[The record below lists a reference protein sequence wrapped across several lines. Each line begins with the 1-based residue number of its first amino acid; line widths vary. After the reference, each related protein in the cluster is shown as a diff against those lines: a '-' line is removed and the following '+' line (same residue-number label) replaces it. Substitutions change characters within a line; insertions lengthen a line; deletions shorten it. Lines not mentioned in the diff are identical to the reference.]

1 MGELRPYQQAML
13 DAVRQAYRDGAR
25 RPCLVLPCG
34 GGKSVIAAEMAR
46 LTTLRGKRVLYLVHR
61 RELCG
66 QIRRTFADWGVVMH
80 LCDVMMVQTAARR
93 LAGTATKAARNGE
106 AYSPA
111 RSRVD
116 TGSRGELSGGLAAR
130 GASHGGLAAP
140 GLIITD
146 ENHHCL
152 AASYRRIYDA
162 FPDVPCVGV
171 TATPQ
176 RLSGGGLGDV
186 NDRLIEGVTAHW
198 LIGHGY
204 LAPYDYFAPSV
215 TDLTGLR
222 SSHGEYIASDIAAR
236 MNRQAIHGDVIA
248 HWRRLADGRKTICY
262 CASREHSRA
271 VAAAYCAA
279 GVRAAHLDGDTP
291 ERERTRTVEAFRR
304 GEITVLSNV
313 DLISEGFDVPDCSC
327 AVLLRPT
334 KSLALY
340 IQQSMR
346 PMRYRP
352 GKRAVILDHVGNYA
366 RFGLPDADRTWTLD
380 PKHTKKQDKAPP
392 VRQCPQCFATFE
404 PADVCPLCGYRFPAR
419 GRTVEEI
426 REAALEKIEGFTL
439 CYDSPA
445 QCRDY
450 AELRTYGRQK
460 GYKPGWAWIMA
471 KKRGFL

>member
-1 MGELRPYQQAML
+1 MQCARRTATAR
-13 DAVRQAYRDGAR
+13 AVR
-25 RPCLVLPCG
+25 VLCCP
-34 GGKSVIAAEMAR
+34 AAEANPSSR
-46 LTTLRGKRVLYLVHR
+46 RRWRALPRLRGKRVLYLVHR

-93 LAGTATKAARNGE
+93 LAGTATKAVRDAE
-106 AYSPA
+106 LSLSAC
-111 RSRVD
+111 SRID
-116 TGSRGELSGGLAAR
+116 TGSR

-186 NDRLIEGVTAHW
+186 NDRLIEGVSAHW

-291 ERERTRTVEAFRR
+291 ERERTRTVEAF
-304 GEITVLSNV
+304 
-313 DLISEGFDVPDCSC
+313 
-327 AVLLRPT
+327 
-334 KSLALY
+334 
-340 IQQSMR
+340 
-346 PMRYRP
+346 
-352 GKRAVILDHVGNYA
+352 
-366 RFGLPDADRTWTLD
+366 
-380 PKHTKKQDKAPP
+380 
-392 VRQCPQCFATFE
+392 
-404 PADVCPLCGYRFPAR
+404 PAR
-419 GRTVEEI
+419 GNHGAVKRRPHFRGV
-426 REAALEKIEGFTL
+426 RRAGLLVCGAAAALRSR
-439 CYDSPA
+439 SP
-445 QCRDY
+445 Y
-450 AELRTYGRQK
+450 TYSSPCARCATG
-460 GYKPGWAWIMA
+460 PENAP
-471 KKRGFL
+471 